1 MATRRHVTKFALL
14 AVLVS
19 GCAHPAT
26 RSQSPVPVSGSTRAT
41 DASSSA
47 TPVEGDANNLVPP
60 SAVRD
65 SINERL
71 RVAVST
77 LALFGDSTIVALVD
91 STEGDAVVPTNE
103 PADATWDIDVNSYV
117 THSRVDHYLRLFS
130 GSARDQF
137 TAWLQRGRRY
147 EPMIRATFRARGI
160 PEDMYYLGVVES
172 GYDNHALSSAY
183 AVGMWQFMT
192 ATARGFGM
200 RVDWW
205 VDERRD
211 PIKATYNAAR
221 FISDL
226 KEQFGSF
233 YLAAAAYN
241 GGPGRVARG
250 LRRFADDLEETSGED
265 CYFALVETGYLRR
278 ETQNYVPQLI
288 AAALIGKEAKRYGI
302 TLDSVPPYAY
312 DSVYV
317 LAATSLPAVARAVGS
332 TPGALRELNP
342 FILRGMTPPDA
353 ALWVRIPVGRGAGAS
368 DSVRAMPDED
378 RRAFRVVS
386 AKKSQTLA
394 SLAAAN
400 GLSLRQLQWYNPNLS
415 VSKSGRVSAGTGVR
429 VPTVEVAEAAFN
441 VPDPKIERYGRS
453 SGARTHVVR
462 RGETLGG
469 IAKKNGTSVAALMRL
484 NRFKKPVIYA
494 GQTIIVRGSRSSA
507 SRSRGS
513 GATKS
518 SASRSRSSARSRAS
532 AKSSSRK
539 KASRSSTSGEKKS
552 AAASTSGAAA
562 IKHWHRKGDQSITP
576 RPR

>member
-1 MATRRHVTKFALL
+1 MAHRRHATAFAML
-14 AVLVS
+14 AVIIA
-19 GCAHPAT
+19 GCAHPGT
-26 RSQSPVPVSGSTRAT
+26 RIQSPAPVSGSAAAVRTT
-41 DASSSA
+41 PTA
-47 TPVEGDANNLVPP
+47 TPVEGDTKYLVPP

-71 RVAVST
+71 QVAVST
-77 LALFGDSTIVALVD
+77 LALFGDSTVIALVD
-91 STEGDAVVPTNE
+91 STEGDAVVPTTE

-117 THSRVDHYLRLFS
+117 THDRVDYYVRLFS
-130 GSARDQF
+130 GRAKDRF
-137 TAWLQRGRRY
+137 AAWLQRGRRY

-172 GYDNHALSSAY
+172 GYDPHALSSAY

-226 KEQFGSF
+226 KDQFGSF

-250 LRRFADDLEETSGED
+250 LRRYADDLEETSGED
-265 CYFALVETGYLRR
+265 CYFALVETGYLRS

-288 AAALIGKEAKRYGI
+288 AAALIGKEPKRYGI
-302 TLDSVPPYAY
+302 VLDSVPPYAY

-317 LAATSLPAVARAVGS
+317 PAATSIPAVARAVGS
-332 TPGALRELNP
+332 TTGALRELNP

-353 ALWVRIPVGRGAGAS
+353 ALWVRLPVGRGAGAA
-368 DSVRAMPDED
+368 DAVRAMSDED
-378 RRAFRVVS
+378 RRAFRVV
-386 AKKSQTLA
+386 KTRKSQSLA
-394 SLAAAN
+394 SIAAAN
-400 GLSLRQLQWYNPNLS
+400 GLSLRQLQSYNPTLPKT
-415 VSKSGRVSAGTGVR
+415 KSGRLSAGVAVR
-429 VPTVEVAEAAFN
+429 LPTTEVADAAFN
-441 VPDPKIERYGRS
+441 VPDPKIERYGRA

-484 NRFKKPVIYA
+484 NRFKKPVIYP
-494 GQTIIVRGSRSSA
+494 GQTILVRGSRAGASRSRSSGGSRSSA
-507 SRSRGS
+507 SRSRSSAKSRGVAKSPRGTKTVGAS
-513 GATKS
+513 GAT
-518 SASRSRSSARSRAS
+518 AQ
-532 AKSSSRK
+532 
-539 KASRSSTSGEKKS
+539 KKS
-552 AAASTSGAAA
+552 AAASTNGAAA
-562 IKHWHRKGDQSITP
+562 RK
-576 RPR
+576 R